1 MKQINHKVSIIVPF
15 YGNQDEVVIETIN
28 SLKKINHKNL
38 KLILIDNGSTSKV
51 SKKISKDYP
60 EVNLIISKEN
70 LGVCGGRNIGI
81 KNLDGDEDF
90 VIFFDSDQ
98 VAGED
103 MVTEL
108 IKPMLYKNDIGIT
121 TPKILY
127 HPDFIDSKAPK
138 KYQDDLNLNEA
149 EKIIWSAGTDINLT
163 TGQII
168 FYGGEDTPEL
178 NVQKE
183 VSVAPGVICCKKE
196 LLNKLIGFDE
206 SYISVYEDTDFCF
219 RAKNL
224 GYKVLYVPTA
234 LTWHKIYLD
243 PVGSEKKLLTRLY
256 FVGRNR
262 VIFMKSFCQKIVNIY
277 KKKI

>member
-108 IKPMLYKNDIGIT
+108 IKPMFGPSGVSIGHIR
-121 TPKILY
+121 P
-127 HPDFIDSKAPK
+127 
-138 KYQDDLNLNEA
+138 
-149 EKIIWSAGTDINLT
+149 
-163 TGQII
+163 
-168 FYGGEDTPEL
+168 
-178 NVQKE
+178 
-183 VSVAPGVICCKKE
+183 
-196 LLNKLIGFDE
+196 
-206 SYISVYEDTDFCF
+206 
-219 RAKNL
+219 
-224 GYKVLYVPTA
+224 
-234 LTWHKIYLD
+234 
-243 PVGSEKKLLTRLY
+243 
-256 FVGRNR
+256 
-262 VIFMKSFCQKIVNIY
+262 
-277 KKKI
+277 